1 MNAAKSLYIKIGGS
15 AARVGLGSLR
25 GWGIDLRNPHT
36 RKAGPGRQGVHVQGP
51 SLLAR
56 TTPRTRPHWHF
67 DSFIPTR
74 HRAYVA
80 GE

>member
-1 MNAAKSLYIKIGGS
+1 MNAAKKLYIKIGGS
-15 AARVGLGSLR
+15 ASRVALGSRR

-36 RKAGPGRQGVHVQGP
+36 RKTGPGRKAAHVQGP

-56 TTPRTRPHWHF
+56 TTPRTRPHWQIH
-67 DSFIPTR
+67 SFWNSLRNAFI
-74 HRAYVA
+74 A